1 LATKEEATV
10 NKLIMISLGLCLLL
24 VVALLAGCGG
34 DNPAY
39 VERPTDVISGHWVL
53 VQQAPVPA
61 GARVAAAATSE
72 FSILYT
78 AGGLPRWSGNLNDH
92 EGVLFDPNQG
102 EWSKENG
109 TYTVTNS
116 AGQSMQFVFEGSHL
130 RSTTLSHVDVAN
142 PTSDAAAE
150 PTPFYQWWSRS

>member
-1 LATKEEATV
+1 M

-24 VVALLAGCGG
+24 VAAVFAGCGG
-34 DNPAY
+34 DDPAY
-39 VERPTDVISGHWVL
+39 VSRPTDVISGHWVL

-61 GARVAAAATSE
+61 GARLAAAAPAE

-78 AGGLPRWSGNLNDH
+78 AGGLPRWSGNLEDH
-92 EGVLFDPNQG
+92 EGVPFDPNQG

-116 AGQSMQFVFEGSHL
+116 VGQSLQFVFVGSQL
-130 RSTTLSHVDVAN
+130 RSTTMRVQDAADS
-142 PTSDAAAE
+142 TSGTAAE
-150 PTPFYQWWSRS
+150 PTPYYQWWSRT

>member
-1 LATKEEATV
+1 M
-10 NKLIMISLGLCLLL
+10 NKLVMISLGLCLLL

-34 DNPAY
+34 DDPAY
-39 VERPTDVISGHWVL
+39 VSRPTDVITGHWVL

-61 GARVAAAATSE
+61 GAGLAAEAQSE

-78 AGGLPRWSGNLNDH
+78 AGGLPRWSGDLDDH
-92 EGVLFDPNQG
+92 QGVPFNPNQG

-116 AGQSMQFVFEGSHL
+116 VGQSLQFVFAGSQL
-130 RSTTLSHVDVAN
+130 RSTTMRVPEVSDS
-142 PTSDAAAE
+142 TSGAAAD
-150 PTPFYQWWSRS
+150 PTPFYQWWSRT